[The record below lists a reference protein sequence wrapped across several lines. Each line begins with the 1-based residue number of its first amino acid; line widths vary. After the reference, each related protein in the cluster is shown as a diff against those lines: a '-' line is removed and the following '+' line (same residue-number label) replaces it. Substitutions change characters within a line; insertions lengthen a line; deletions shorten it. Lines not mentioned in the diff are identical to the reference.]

1 MNKIIQF
8 GETVEG
14 YNIPVLNEREIRAAA
29 GTLFL
34 ATFVAWMFVLFNENF
49 VPLKY
54 VIVIFFVDLVIRVF
68 VNPKFSPSLIIGRLI
83 VRNQTP
89 EYVGAAQK
97 KFAWI
102 IGVVLSA
109 TMFFHLIIINA
120 TSPVAGIFCLTCLAF
135 LFFEAAF
142 GICLGCK
149 FYPLFF
155 KDKVQY
161 CPGEVCDVKS
171 KQDIQKTSK
180 GQLFMLSAF
189 VALMIVT
196 VYLLNDKFSEKP
208 YDLLGIN
215 NTDQSENTANT
226 QIENPASANC
236 IEKGGK
242 LSIVDEPAGQVGMCT
257 FSDGTVC
264 EEWAYFRGECQKSKL

>member
-1 MNKIIQF
+1 MKKLIKF
-8 GETVEG
+8 GEDVEG

-29 GTLFL
+29 GILFL
-34 ATFVAWMFVLFNENF
+34 VIFTSWMFVLFKENF

-54 VIVIFFVDLVIRVF
+54 VITIFFTDLVIRVF
-68 VNPKFSPSLIIGRLI
+68 VNPKFSPSLILGRLI
-83 VRNQTP
+83 VRNQAP
-89 EYVGAAQK
+89 EYVGAPQK

-120 TSPVAGIFCLTCLAF
+120 TSPIAGIFCLICLAF

-161 CPGEVCDVKS
+161 CPGEVCDIKS

-180 GQLFMLSAF
+180 YQSLILLTF
-189 VALMIVT
+189 VALIFLMG
-196 VYLLNDKFSEKP
+196 YLFNDKFSEKP

-215 NTDQSENTANT
+215 NTNQT
-226 QIENPASANC
+226 
-236 IEKGGK
+236 K
-242 LSIVDEPAGQVGMCT
+242 
-257 FSDGTVC
+257 
-264 EEWAYFRGECQKSKL
+264 